1 MTVKVNLDHFRNE
14 ITLRLGQNQ
23 SLVRKKSYKPMHNV
37 LPEVAYSQTEKPTRS
52 YNIRLGG
59 GKRQVAIYRQIDV
72 G

>member
-1 MTVKVNLDHFRNE
+1 
-14 ITLRLGQNQ
+14 
-23 SLVRKKSYKPMHNV
+23 MHNV
-37 LPEVAYSQTEKPTRS
+37 LPEVAYSQTEKPTQS